1 MSPPLPPCP
10 ALPRCYCA
18 AMILLSYNIQYG
30 FGADGRYDLAR
41 VAAVMQGADVIAL
54 QEVDRHWS
62 RSNLDDQPALLQ
74 ALLPFHHAVYG
85 PAFDMDASS
94 RDAQRVT
101 NRRRQFG
108 PMILSRWP
116 ILWTRLHL
124 LTMRRMVTPLNTQ
137 TAALEACI
145 AAPFGPIRVISVHL
159 AHVGVDERLDQIAQ
173 LQDILARAAQ
183 SGGPWSGT
191 DDEPSRNW
199 TEGQPEPPNPAAL
212 IVMGDF
218 NCEPDSAELARLLG
232 RTPYHPGAVYAGAL
246 VDVVARHCGTSLH
259 THAKEIDGQMRHR
272 QLDHILMTPDLAA
285 RVTRVWTD
293 PAQTASDHF
302 PLWADLSV

>member
-1 MSPPLPPCP
+1 
-10 ALPRCYCA
+10 
-18 AMILLSYNIQYG
+18 MILLSFNIQYG

-41 VAAVMQGADVIAL
+41 AASVMQGADIVAL

-62 RSNLDDQPALLQ
+62 RTNLDDQPALLQ
-74 ALLPFHHAVYG
+74 ALLPSHYAAYG
-85 PAFDMDASS
+85 PAFDMDASTS
-94 RDAQRVT
+94 TNNRVT

-137 TAALEACI
+137 TAALEAGI
-145 AAPFGPIRVISVHL
+145 AAPGGPIRVLSVHL
-159 AHVGVDERLDQIAQ
+159 AHVGVNERLDQIKQ
-173 LQDILARAAQ
+173 LQDILAQ
-183 SGGPWSGT
+183 STMSGGPWSGT

-199 TEGQPEPPNPAAL
+199 TEGQSEPPNPEAL
-212 IVMGDF
+212 ILMGDF
-218 NCEPDSAELARLLG
+218 NCEPDSAEMRQLLG
-232 RTPYHPGAVYAGAL
+232 QTPYHPGAVYAGAL
-246 VDVVARHCGTSLH
+246 VDVVARQSGKPLH
-259 THAKEIDGQMRHR
+259 THEKLIAGQMCHR
-272 QLDHILMTPDLAA
+272 QLDHILMTPELAA